1 MAWKAKLVSIP
12 PTNDV
17 SDSFYAEV
25 EYYDSATGRS
35 FTQSF
40 KFMAG
45 VGLTIQQA
53 QALVAEKVSALT
65 KLDQTK
71 AVLNNYIGQDIA

>member
-12 PTNDV
+12 PTNNAD
-17 SDSFYAEV
+17 DSFYVEV

-40 KFMAG
+40 KFVAG
-45 VGLTIQQA
+45 VGLTLQQA
-53 QALVAEKVSALT
+53 QALVAERVLSLT

-71 AVLNNYIGQDIA
+71 ALLIPYIGENIA

>member
-1 MAWKAKLVSIP
+1 MAWKAKLKSIP
-12 PTNDV
+12 ETTDI
-17 SDSFYAEV
+17 SDSFFAEV

-45 VGLTIQQA
+45 GDLTIEKAQQMVA
-53 QALVAEKVSALT
+53 DKVAALVAMDE
-65 KLDQTK
+65 TK
-71 AVLNNYIGQDIA
+71 ALLIPFIGMDVA

>member
-25 EYYDSATGRS
+25 EYYDSTTGRT

-40 KFMAG
+40 KFVAG
-45 VGLTIQQA
+45 TGLTLQQA
-53 QALVAEKVSALT
+53 RDMVTAKVAALT
-65 KLDQTK
+65 ALDNTK
-71 AVLNNYIGQDIA
+71 SLLIPYIGTDIA